1 MVPLTG
7 PKSQWL
13 DQVLFLGTGTSSQVP
28 AIHCITGDET
38 ECVTCHDALKPGSK
52 NRRFCTSLVAV
63 GSHPDTPESKS
74 TILIDCGKSFYES
87 ALRYFPRYGLR
98 RIDAVLLTHGHADA
112 ILGLDDLRSWT
123 MGGCIQGHVDVYLT
137 YECMKTVQQTFPYLI
152 DRSRAT
158 GGGDVG
164 ALRWH
169 LIDSHRPF
177 FVGPMQVEVTPLPVD
192 HGFYSGGNQPFECLG
207 FRIDSM
213 SYISDCAIDCLL
225 ELALRQS
232 KCDAL
237 PPSLA
242 LLTDITHRVEHE
254 RTEAELQ
261 RMLQGMRAWLHE
273 QPEASARWWDAIELY
288 VADCTNVGDIHRLQ
302 TRIAEE
308 FGGID
313 TLYLVF
319 GALWT
324 QSLLGIAGTD
334 PTADRHATGPTR
346 EGLQTVSDSV
356 RAINDANIT
365 GTALVLSALLPRL
378 QTNSKAPYV
387 CIVGSLASLVPAP
400 TRSMYCA
407 TKSAQQM
414 LVQSV
419 AAECASQAKIN
430 GYAHVHFVVLAPSTV
445 QTSFRSHMALT
456 QGPLT
461 TAPSQAISCVEQG
474 ITGVVPMPSKYF
486 WVWLLSPLLYVDGY
500 LT

>member
-1 MVPLTG
+1 
-7 PKSQWL
+7 
-13 DQVLFLGTGTSSQVP
+13 
-28 AIHCITGDET
+28 
-38 ECVTCHDALKPGSK
+38 
-52 NRRFCTSLVAV
+52 
-63 GSHPDTPESKS
+63 
-74 TILIDCGKSFYES
+74 
-87 ALRYFPRYGLR
+87 
-98 RIDAVLLTHGHADA
+98 
-112 ILGLDDLRSWT
+112 
-123 MGGCIQGHVDVYLT
+123 
-137 YECMKTVQQTFPYLI
+137 
-152 DRSRAT
+152 
-158 GGGDVG
+158 
-164 ALRWH
+164 
-169 LIDSHRPF
+169 
-177 FVGPMQVEVTPLPVD
+177 
-192 HGFYSGGNQPFECLG
+192 
-207 FRIDSM
+207 
-213 SYISDCAIDCLL
+213 
-225 ELALRQS
+225 
-232 KCDAL
+232 
-237 PPSLA
+237 
-242 LLTDITHRVEHE
+242 
-254 RTEAELQ
+254 
-261 RMLQGMRAWLHE
+261 
-273 QPEASARWWDAIELY
+273 
-288 VADCTNVGDIHRLQ
+288 
-302 TRIAEE
+302 
-308 FGGID
+308 
-313 TLYLVF
+313 VF

-419 AAECASQAKIN
+419 AAECASQAKID

-461 TAPSQAISCVEQG
+461 TAPSSTSSLRPSHVARQAISCVEQG